1 MQDLLNCNGL
11 TLAQVDSVSII
22 TRKLLLSSK
31 LSSYW
36 LFWRLA
42 NRCLISNHWH
52 RRYTALVLEYQIHVE
67 VSSWWCDIQLNATPT
82 LVKGHILT
90 KIDSICQGHRVI
102 IEIPLAP
109 LQYPQECTALP
120 CCQAS
125 PFFLLYSTHA
135 LHPQTQRCETD
146 GLCLI
151 HSKGVMPCVGAGWTF
166 SNQKQVSSKWV
177 FNGKVRVCPCTH
189 CTVISGAESCIR

>member
-109 LQYPQECTALP
+109 LQYPQGCTALP

-125 PFFLLYSTHA
+125 PVLPFEQYTCLVFTDTKMWDRWSLHYTFKGSHA
-135 LHPQTQRCETD
+135 INC
-146 GLCLI
+146 LCWAA
-151 HSKGVMPCVGAGWTF
+151 V
-166 SNQKQVSSKWV
+166 
-177 FNGKVRVCPCTH
+177 
-189 CTVISGAESCIR
+189 